1 MEGIIHA
8 FAIDWRLLLIQA
20 VNFGLL
26 LLVLWHF
33 LYKPLMKMLDERRQK
48 IEGGVRDAERAELK
62 LQEIESERTSIITSA
77 TKEGEGIVE
86 RARKAGSDKERQL
99 TSDAEAKVQSLLKS
113 AEREA
118 QELKNRAMD
127 ESKAEMAKLIVLG
140 AERVIREGK

>member
-26 LLVLWHF
+26 LLILWHF
-33 LYKPLMKMLDERRQK
+33 LYKPLMRMLDERRIK
-48 IEGGVRDAERAELK
+48 IEGGVRQAEAAEHKLK
-62 LQEIESERTSIITSA
+62 EIESERVGIITTASR
-77 TKEGEGIVE
+77 EGEGIVE
-86 RARKAGSDKERQL
+86 RARKTASDKERSL
-99 TSDAEAKVQSLLKS
+99 LSDAEERAASLLKS

-118 QELKNRAMD
+118 QELKTKALD
-127 ESKAEMAKLIVLG
+127 ESKAEMAKLVVLG